1 MTTKTMILKPNKEH
15 LGKPL
20 IPSVAIPLAW
30 DKAIQPIIK
39 RMYLETKREL
49 EKVFNETNFIG
60 AMDAS
65 PVSQSRIVL
74 NSIFLKYDK
83 IFNDISKSIVDKM
96 IASVMKNSTATLKMS
111 LADYVNPL
119 AIDRTATNL
128 RLKEV
133 IQASTEEAAALIKRI
148 PAKYLGEVQGEVMRS
163 ITSGNG
169 LKDLVP
175 YLTKRYE
182 GNAKWARN
190 TAMDQVRKCHAS
202 ISNERMKKLG
212 IKQFKWQHSH
222 GSNQPRPLHMELSGK
237 IFNYDAPP
245 IIDEKTGERGLP
257 SILPNCRCIS
267 IPVFFSPDEK

>member
-96 IASVMKNSTATLKMS
+96 IVSVMKNSTATLKMS

-182 GNAKWARN
+182 GNAKWAKHV
-190 TAMDQVRKCHAS
+190 AMDQTRKAHAN
-202 ISNERMKKLG
+202 ISNERMRKLG
-212 IKQFKWQHSH
+212 IEKFKWQHSG
-222 GSNQPRPLHMELSGK
+222 GSNQPRHHHIELSGK
-237 IFNYDAPP
+237 IFRYDEPP
-245 IIDEKTGERGLP
+245 IIDPKTGERGLP
-257 SILPNCRCIS
+257 SVAPFCRCIA